1 LEPTERLI
9 HETRM
14 ALEKNSR
21 DSVALTTETLSAYN
35 NDNNININTTI
46 NTNNATTSTE
56 STIQTILDVNMK
68 YYYY

>member
-1 LEPTERLI
+1 MI